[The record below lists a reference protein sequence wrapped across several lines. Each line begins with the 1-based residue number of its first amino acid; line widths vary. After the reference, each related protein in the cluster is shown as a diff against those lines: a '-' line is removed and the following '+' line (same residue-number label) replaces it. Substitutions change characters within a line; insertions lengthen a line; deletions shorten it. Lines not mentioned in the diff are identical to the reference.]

1 MMMASPCFGQ
11 VLYNSQEI
19 SRIENLSPDM
29 REMWLDVKLHQ
40 LEIFVKN
47 DLEPIKKESISLI
60 AVDTLSRI
68 HEAIKGYKVISCS
81 VSGGS
86 DSDLVIDI
94 LARST
99 PRFKDIRFVF
109 FDTGIEYQATKE
121 HLNYI
126 ESKYGITIERRK
138 AVKSIPHCCK
148 TYGQPFLSKRVS
160 DMIHRLQENGF
171 QWEDEPFDVLY
182 ARYPKNKA
190 SLRWWCDNWGDK
202 SRFSI
207 RQNKWLKEFMVA
219 NPPMFKISSKC
230 CDYAKKTVAKHYQ
243 KEIGADLTITGVRKA
258 EGGARA
264 EAYKSCMTQYDEGT
278 DHFRPIFW
286 FKDKDKQEY
295 NAACDVHNSACYTEY
310 GLKRTGCAGC
320 PFGQRFEDEL
330 DAIEQY
336 EPRLFNIVNN
346 VFGESYEYTRRYKEF
361 VREQEKKRNNNEV
374 LCQQMP

>member
-1 MMMASPCFGQ
+1 MMASPCFGQ
-11 VLYNSQEI
+11 LLNNSQEM
-19 SRIENLSPDM
+19 SKIEGLSP
-29 REMWLDVKLHQ
+29 EMKSVWIDTKLKQ
-40 LEIFVKN
+40 LEILTKN
-47 DLEPIKKESISLI
+47 DFEIVDREVIGI
-60 AVDTLSRI
+60 MAVDAMSRI
-68 HEAIKGYKVISCS
+68 HNILKDYNTISCS

-86 DSDLVIDI
+86 DSDVVIDI

-99 PRFKDIRFVF
+99 SRFKDIHFIF
-109 FDTGIEYQATKE
+109 FDTGIEYEATKQ
-121 HLNYI
+121 HLV
-126 ESKYGITIERRK
+126 ELEDKYGITIERRK
-138 AVKSIPHCCK
+138 AVKSIPYCCK

-160 DMIHRLQENGF
+160 DMIHRLQDNGF

-182 ARYPKNKA
+182 ARYPKNRA
-190 SLRWWCDNWGDK
+190 SLRWWCDNWGED

-219 NPPMFKISSKC
+219 NPPTFKISSKC
-230 CDYAKKTVAKHYQ
+230 CDYAKKAVAKQYQ

-264 EAYKSCMTQYDEGT
+264 EAYKSCLSQYDGEST

-295 NAACDVHNSACYTEY
+295 NVACNVHNSACYTDY

-330 DAIEQY
+330 KAIEEH
-336 EPRLFNIVNN
+336 EPKLFNVINH
-346 VFGESYEYTRRYKEF
+346 VFGDSYEYTRRYKEF
-361 VREQEKKRNNNEV
+361 AREQERIHGH
-374 LCQQMP
+374 